1 MQAPIALKLI
11 KVLSHYEGDSLKYK
25 ATHFLIDNMIH
36 HYSFT
41 SERLRKYYK
50 IITRH
55 LYALFYFAQNDP
67 CFLGQKV
74 AAGDVLTYDSIPS
87 KVLYLLKDLTKKE
100 EQIFTYEGGKQIWW

>member
-36 HYSFT
+36 HYYFT
-41 SERLRKYYK
+41 SERLWKYYK

-55 LYALFYFAQNDP
+55 LYELFYFAQNDP

-100 EQIFTYEGGKQIWW
+100 ERIFTYEGGKQIWW